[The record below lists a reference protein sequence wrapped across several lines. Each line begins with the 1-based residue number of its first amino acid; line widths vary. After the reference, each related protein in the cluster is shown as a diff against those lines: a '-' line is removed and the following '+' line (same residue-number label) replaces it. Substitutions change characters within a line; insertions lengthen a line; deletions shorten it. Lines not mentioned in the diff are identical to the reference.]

1 MYLYSLNYRV
11 ETPENPYGRKKIT
24 EMSTPWLP
32 RAGEIVE
39 YQPWEADTGTYH
51 VKKYVVETV
60 EYWYQDETRYGI
72 NVFVKDL

>member
-1 MYLYSLNYRV
+1 MYIYSLNYRE
-11 ETPENPYGRKKIT
+11 ETPENAYGRKKIV

-39 YQPWEADTGTYH
+39 YHPWEAATGNYG
-51 VKKYVVETV
+51 VKKYMVETV

>member
-1 MYLYSLNYRV
+1 MYTYSLTYRK
-11 ETPENPYGRKKIT
+11 ETPENAYGRDKIV

-39 YQPWEADTGTYH
+39 YQPWEAATGNYG

>member
-1 MYLYSLNYRV
+1 MYTYSLNYRK
-11 ETPENPYGRKKIT
+11 ETPENAYGREKII
-24 EMSTPWLP
+24 EVSTPFLP

-39 YQPWEADTGTYH
+39 LQPWQADIGNYI

-60 EYWYQDETRYGI
+60 EYWYQDDTRYGI